1 MKCKEQAKEPGIIEE
16 PKGSGR
22 WFVRIYHAGRRYK
35 RRAASLSH
43 ARQKREEI
51 RVAIRKG
58 EWPPK
63 PKLKAVLLD
72 DLLDEYR
79 EAKKREGKAIMRSGI
94 GYQRLL
100 DRFGRL
106 RADEITAVA
115 VEAWRVD
122 LLESMSVASANHH
135 LQLLRAILLH
145 GVRNRKLKREDV
157 PGIKLPNPNN
167 QRVRYVTD
175 GEERRL
181 IAALP
186 DYLHPL
192 IVTAIHTG
200 MRRGELAA
208 LKWSEVDFVSGTI
221 VIREAKSGE
230 GRRLPMNPVVRKTLA
245 ALRDRRRER
254 IRARVVDRNLAAGYV
269 FTGPRGGVLMNLNRD
284 WYPALE
290 AAKIE
295 DLHFH
300 DLRHTFASRLV
311 MAGVD
316 LYRVQTLMGHKT
328 PAMTLRYAHLSP
340 AHLRAAVDLLA
351 APGPK
356 PWAEAVKSKAK
367 SR

>member
-1 MKCKEQAKEPGIIEE
+1 MEREDKGYGANIIED
-16 PKGSGR
+16 PRRPGALYV
-22 WFVRIYHAGRRYK
+22 WVYHQGRRYK

-43 ARQKREEI
+43 ARDLVHEI
-51 RVAIRKG
+51 KAAIIKG

-63 PKLKAVLLD
+63 PQPKAVLLD

-79 EAKKREGKAIMRSGI
+79 EAKDREGKAIMRSGI
-94 GYQRLL
+94 GFQRLL

-106 RADEITAVA
+106 RPDEITAVA
-115 VEAWRVD
+115 VEAWRMD
-122 LLESMSVASANHH
+122 LLERMSVASANHH

-145 GVRNRKLKREDV
+145 GVRNRRLKREDV

-167 QRVRYVTD
+167 QRVRYLTD

-186 DYLHPL
+186 EYLHPL
-192 IVTAIHTG
+192 IVAAIHTG

-208 LKWSEVDFVSGTI
+208 LKWSDVDFVSSTI

-230 GRRLPMNPVVRKTLA
+230 GRRLPMNPVVQKTLA
-245 ALRDRRRER
+245 ALRRRRRER
-254 IRARVVDRNLAAGYV
+254 IRARVVNRNLAAGYV

-284 WYPALE
+284 WYPALKS
-290 AAKIE
+290 AALE

-340 AHLRAAVDLLA
+340 AHLRAAVDVLA

-356 PWAEAVKSKAK
+356 PWAAKAVK
-367 SR
+367 R